1 MNKEKQQVFERVR
14 VEYDELREK
23 IGKLKDFLKS
33 EKIKQID
40 TTQAYLLRIQ
50 YETMTAYANILEKR
64 LALYEEESK
73 TTGFTFFSSARHARG
88 RFFMLGFQK

>member
-14 VEYDELREK
+14 LEYDELRER
-23 IGKLKDFLKS
+23 IGKLRDFLKS

-40 TTQAYLLRIQ
+40 TTQAYLLRMQ
-50 YETMTAYANILEKR
+50 YNTMTAYANILEKR

-73 TTGFTFFSSARHARG
+73 TTDFN
-88 RFFMLGFQK
+88 

>member
-1 MNKEKQQVFERVR
+1 MKKEKQQVFERVR

-23 IGKLKDFLKS
+23 IGKLRDFLKS
-33 EKIKQID
+33 EKIKPID

-50 YETMTAYANILEKR
+50 YDTMTAYANILEKR

-73 TTGFTFFSSARHARG
+73 TTDFN
-88 RFFMLGFQK
+88 

>member
-40 TTQAYLLRIQ
+40 TTQVYLLRIQ

-73 TTGFTFFSSARHARG
+73 TTDFN
-88 RFFMLGFQK
+88 

>member
-1 MNKEKQQVFERVR
+1 MNKEKQQAFERVR
-14 VEYDELREK
+14 IEYDELRER

-40 TTQAYLLRIQ
+40 TTQAYLLRMQ
-50 YETMTAYANILEKR
+50 YDTMTAYANILEKR

-73 TTGFTFFSSARHARG
+73 TTDFN
-88 RFFMLGFQK
+88 

>member
-73 TTGFTFFSSARHARG
+73 TTGFN
-88 RFFMLGFQK
+88 

>member
-14 VEYDELREK
+14 VEYDELRDK

-73 TTGFTFFSSARHARG
+73 TTGFN
-88 RFFMLGFQK
+88 